1 MCVRKSQRT
10 SVAAVARK
18 LNAAQR
24 HAVRIMPGFVDLGH
38 ELGVY
43 CKGVGPSLSSDVM
56 QSGRVP
62 AG

>member
-1 MCVRKSQRT
+1 M
-10 SVAAVARK
+10 AAVAQK
-18 LNAAQR
+18 WNAAQR

-43 CKGVGPSLSSDVM
+43 CKGAGPSLSSDMM
-56 QSGRVP
+56 QSGRAP

>member
-1 MCVRKSQRT
+1 M
-10 SVAAVARK
+10 AAVAQK
-18 LNAAQR
+18 WNAAQR

-43 CKGVGPSLSSDVM
+43 CKGVGPSLSSDMM
-56 QSGRVP
+56 QSGRAP